1 MPSFFLKI
9 FSLTTPVSKYLQTK
23 ELDYLAAW
31 TQITAFKKNLTKISS
46 NNHFEVIISE
56 VSSFIEVT
64 EKKILHLQNIE
75 IENQSLVQRNRCV
88 KVMPGEKSTDQ
99 LSNFDE
105 KSKFKIQTYRVIM
118 DKVLETI
125 VRRFTNKCNTDL
137 LSLSLL
143 TPEPKYFENL
153 EKRIKKYGNNL
164 EILITNARDDKIKI
178 FDELISFASCYSKLA
193 SNFNFN
199 SQEKNVLE
207 LDEAVDNDYDTGKE

>member
-1 MPSFFLKI
+1 
-9 FSLTTPVSKYLQTK
+9 
-23 ELDYLAAW
+23 
-31 TQITAFKKNLTKISS
+31 
-46 NNHFEVIISE
+46 
-56 VSSFIEVT
+56 
-64 EKKILHLQNIE
+64 
-75 IENQSLVQRNRCV
+75 
-88 KVMPGEKSTDQ
+88 MPGEKPTDQ

-125 VRRFTNKCNTDL
+125 DRRFTNKCNTDL
-137 LSLSLL
+137 LHSLSLL

-153 EKRIKKYGNNL
+153 EERIKKYGNNL
-164 EILITNARDDKIKI
+164 DILTTNARVDKIKI